1 MNTKV
6 FLIHR
11 TTPKEVN
18 VDENNKS
25 NERKPLIITANN
37 PAYAKLGE
45 TFGELNRIELVSL
58 ETKIRRYIL

>member
-1 MNTKV
+1 M
-6 FLIHR
+6 
-11 TTPKEVN
+11 
-18 VDENNKS
+18 DENNKS